1 MPNPRCYF
9 DVSIN
14 GHNAGRIVM
23 ELFAD
28 VVPKTAENFRAL
40 CTGEKGQG
48 TMGKPLHYKG
58 SKFHRVIRKF
68 MIQGGDFTHGTG
80 IGGESIY
87 GEKSADENFQLKHDK
102 PFLLSMANAGPNT
115 NGSQFFITTVPTP
128 HLDDK
133 HVVFGRVLSGKS
145 VVRLIEDSPV
155 KGDAPTEDIVITDC
169 GQLPEGDDGLTAD
182 EFADGHEEYPSD
194 DEADV
199 NDPNVALDVANQ
211 IKERGTDLFKKGNY
225 EQAAKKFVKALRY
238 LDRHLHLDLPERD
251 RNLEAQHTNLR
262 LSLLLNS
269 CLASL
274 KVGGAASAQTVIKH
288 ATRALNLDGKP
299 DEVEMTKQLTDADKA
314 KALYRRA
321 MAHVILKDE
330 AEAIKDLEAAQAL
343 QPDDAAV
350 KKELAAAKKRVEER
364 KAKARAAYSK
374 MFN

>member
-1 MPNPRCYF
+1 MLPALYSSFRLSSPR
-9 DVSIN
+9 
-14 GHNAGRIVM
+14 
-23 ELFAD
+23 L
-28 VVPKTAENFRAL
+28 P
-40 CTGEKGQG
+40 
-48 TMGKPLHYKG
+48 PL
-58 SKFHRVIRKF
+58 
-68 MIQGGDFTHGTG
+68 D
-80 IGGESIY
+80 
-87 GEKSADENFQLKHDK
+87 
-102 PFLLSMANAGPNT
+102 
-115 NGSQFFITTVPTP
+115 
-128 HLDDK
+128 
-133 HVVFGRVLSGKS
+133 
-145 VVRLIEDSPV
+145 
-155 KGDAPTEDIVITDC
+155 
-169 GQLPEGDDGLTAD
+169 
-182 EFADGHEEYPSD
+182 
-194 DEADV
+194 
-199 NDPNVALDVANQ
+199 
-211 IKERGTDLFKKGNY
+211 
-225 EQAAKKFVKALRY
+225 

-251 RNLEAQHTNLR
+251 RNLEAQHPNLR